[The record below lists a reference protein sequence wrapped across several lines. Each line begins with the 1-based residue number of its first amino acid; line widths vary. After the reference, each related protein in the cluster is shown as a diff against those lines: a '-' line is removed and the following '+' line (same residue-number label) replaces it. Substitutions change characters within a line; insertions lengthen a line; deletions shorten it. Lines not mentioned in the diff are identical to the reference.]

1 MCMCPYLVK
10 HGDLITP
17 VPCGKCP
24 ECRKRAISAWSF
36 RLRQELKR
44 SVSAFFLTL
53 TYGAKTLP
61 ISESGLL
68 TLRKSDVQNFI
79 KRLRKSQ
86 YEALAGGDF
95 SSHPYGRSIKYF
107 ACGEYGHING
117 RPHYHILLFNAML
130 ELIESAWALED
141 DEFIKQPIGSVHFGS
156 VTPASIGYT
165 LKYMC
170 KESCVNWNEFGD
182 VEDRQVEFRL
192 MSKGLGANYLTDAM
206 RAWHLL
212 DEENRMYC
220 NVDGKKVCMPRFYKD
235 RIYDLETREWVSF
248 VQMKKHTEMLLK
260 SNLEAVKAFG
270 DDWEAKSTEKVVA
283 AFNLMFKNAK
293 KNRYV

>member
-17 VPCGKCP
+17 VPCSKCP
-24 ECRKRAISAWSF
+24 DCKRRMVSAWSF

-44 SVSAFFLTL
+44 SVSAHFITL

-61 ISESGLL
+61 ISESSGLP
-68 TLRKSDVQNFI
+68 TLSKRDVQNFI
-79 KRLRKSQ
+79 KRLRKLQSGACGVVEGLQ
-86 YEALAGGDF
+86 RNWCDC
-95 SSHPYGRSIKYF
+95 SIKYF
-107 ACGEYGHING
+107 ACGEYGGNNG
-117 RPHYHILLFNAML
+117 RPHYHVLLFNSKV
-130 ELIESAWALED
+130 ELIELAWSLED
-141 DEFIKQPIGSVHFGS
+141 DEFVRQPIGNVHFGS

-165 LKYMC
+165 LKYMM
-170 KESCVNWNEFGD
+170 KGTKND
-182 VEDRQVEFRL
+182 EFRL
-192 MSKGLGANYLTDAM
+192 MSKGLGENYLTDAM
-206 RAWHLL
+206 KRWHY
-212 DEENRMYC
+212 DDVENRMYC

-248 VQMKKHTEMLLK
+248 KQMGKVSEKLLK
-260 SNLEAVKAFG
+260 CQEEAIKAFG
-270 DDWEAKSTEKVVA
+270 DDWEAKLDEQKVN